1 MTSSDALDLFLSSC
15 AALGAEVYGRRQVPD
30 KRAARSGFERLTVQ
44 YPDQCD
50 GWLGLAASGEVS
62 RAVLENAHRAL
73 DTCGELITA
82 GDVAA
87 DAIDFAFDTGMY
99 IQLHARGADGVI
111 MACAAARAA
120 AGDYAGARELLDDRV
135 LSAVP
140 GPAGWVL
147 AVVYFRA
154 KRWHDV
160 RRVLAP
166 LAAQVRNDPFLHQ
179 AVQVALGLSGA
190 YLGLWEQG
198 FEQLSH
204 QGQGPIAAASAEAL
218 LGAGL
223 CARAL
228 GRAEAAT
235 ALLNEAYAVV
245 GVSDHVRS
253 TIATALSDPAFGI
266 HPTTAARID
275 ARNDY
280 WDPDTE
286 PGERDF
292 ARQLGAGRREELKA
306 EAAAELADFVGMVD
320 VKEQIARLESSVRAD
335 KQREALGLPVRN
347 KSLHLVLKGPPGT
360 GKTTIARVIAKLL
373 CAADVLPS
381 DTFVEAS
388 RSDLVDRVIGGSEA
402 KIKAI
407 IDRIVDDGGGVLFI
421 DEAYALTESDSER
434 DFGRVV
440 IAELLRAMTNHAG
453 KLMVIAAGYADKM
466 QEFLDSNEGL
476 RSRFTRAI
484 TLPSY
489 TVDELVEITMR
500 KAAKGGSIISD
511 TEPLRAAYTELAGA
525 TAVDTSGRRRPAM
538 DVLGNARFSENLIQF
553 AEEQRDHRLDVT
565 GKLGPDATAEE
576 LQTIT
581 AEDVRTAVARELDR
595 ADKEQNI
602 KLSRHDRNQ
611 GPLVGTA
618 PQRGQPVGSAEPDLW
633 RRGGTQADGGAR

>member
-1 MTSSDALDLFLSSC
+1 MTNSDALDLFVSSC

-30 KRAARSGFERLTVQ
+30 KRAARNGFERLTVQ

-50 GWLGLAASGEVS
+50 GWLGLAASGADNRE
-62 RAVLENAHRAL
+62 VLENAYRAL
-73 DTCGELITA
+73 DTCGELMAA

-87 DAIDFAFDTGMY
+87 DAIDFPFDTGMY

-120 AGDYAGARELLDDRV
+120 ASDYAGARDLLDDRV
-135 LSAVP
+135 LAAAP

-147 AVVYFRA
+147 AVIYFRA

-166 LAAQVRNDPFLHQ
+166 LTAQVRNDAFLHQ
-179 AVQVALGLSGA
+179 AVQVATGLASA

-198 FEQLSH
+198 FDQLSS
-204 QGQGPIAAASAEAL
+204 QGQGPIAAANAEAL

-235 ALLNEAYAVV
+235 ALLNEAYAV
-245 GVSDHVRS
+245 GGISETLRS

-275 ARNDY
+275 ARSDY
-280 WDPDTE
+280 WDPETE

-292 ARQLGAGRREELKA
+292 ARQLGAARREELKA

-335 KQREALGLPVRN
+335 KQREAHGLPVRN
-347 KSLHLVLKGPPGT
+347 KSQHLILKGPPGT

-407 IDRIVDDGGGVLFI
+407 IDRIIDDGGGVLFI

-434 DFGRVV
+434 DYGRVV
-440 IAELLRAMTNHAG
+440 IAELLRAMVNHAD
-453 KLMVIAAGYADKM
+453 KLMVIVAGYADKM
-466 QEFLDSNEGL
+466 QEFADSNEGL
-476 RSRFTRAI
+476 RSRFTRSI

-500 KAAKGGSIISD
+500 KADKGGSIIAD
-511 TEPLRAAYTELAGA
+511 VEPLRAAYTDLATA
-525 TAVDTSGRRRPAM
+525 TAVDTSGRRRPAL
-538 DVLGNARFSENLIQF
+538 DVLGNARFSENLVQF
-553 AEEQRDHRLDVT
+553 AEEERDHRLDVT
-565 GKLGPDATAEE
+565 GKLGPSATVEE

-595 ADKEQNI
+595 ADREQNI
-602 KLSRHDRNQ
+602 KLTRHDRDR
-611 GPLVGTA
+611 GPVMGAA
-618 PQRGQPVGSAEPDLW
+618 PHINAPANSAEPDLW
-633 RRGGTQADGGAR
+633 RRGGAQSSGGTR